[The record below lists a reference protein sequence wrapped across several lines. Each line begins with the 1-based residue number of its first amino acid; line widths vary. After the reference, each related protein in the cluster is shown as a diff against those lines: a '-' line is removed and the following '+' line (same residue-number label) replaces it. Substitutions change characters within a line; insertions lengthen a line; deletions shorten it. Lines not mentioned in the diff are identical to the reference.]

1 MINRLNWTIAIVVNC
16 VIEIICFY
24 FYITNCLKNKNC
36 FIIDIL
42 IAFFICYL
50 SVEERTTLPSENVQS
65 DEPKSIEN
73 DGETKP
79 EEDTTEH
86 TEENVE
92 KNEEKSGD
100 QEKEE

>member
-1 MINRLNWTIAIVVNC
+1 MSHYRWL
-16 VIEIICFY
+16 IESF
-24 FYITNCLKNKNC
+24 L
-36 FIIDIL
+36 
-42 IAFFICYL
+42 CYL
-50 SVEERTTLPSENVQS
+50 SVEERTALPSENVQS

-79 EEDTTEH
+79 EEETTEH
-86 TEENVE
+86 TGENVE

>member
-1 MINRLNWTIAIVVNC
+1 MFHYIILL
-16 VIEIICFY
+16 IELF
-24 FYITNCLKNKNC
+24 L
-36 FIIDIL
+36 
-42 IAFFICYL
+42 CYL
-50 SVEERTTLPSENVQS
+50 SVEERTALPSENVQS

-79 EEDTTEH
+79 EEETTEH
-86 TEENVE
+86 MGDNVE